1 MTTGSALRQDDYAW
15 DDYRQWSDDRRWEIL
30 DGEAFA
36 MTPAPSM
43 RHQDVVAQ
51 LHVQLEAH
59 FAGKTCRVVLSPA
72 DVKLSEHDVVQPDLA
87 VVCDPKQ
94 IKPSHVEGAPTLII
108 EVLSPSTEVFDRRRK
123 MALYARSGV
132 KEVWLVRPY
141 PSLIEVYVLDG
152 SSYRLVHALDKTDK
166 IQSHSFPELS
176 LDLERIFDFPLE
188 AGEAVAMVK
197 AGHPPYATR

>member
-1 MTTGSALRQDDYAW
+1 MTTGSALKQDDYAW
-15 DDYRQWSDDRRWEIL
+15 DDYRQWTDDRRWEIL

-87 VVCDPKQ
+87 VVCDPRK

-123 MALYARSGV
+123 MVLYARSGV

-152 SSYRLVHALDKTDK
+152 PSYRLAHA
-166 IQSHSFPELS
+166 
-176 LDLERIFDFPLE
+176 FDNTLPF
-188 AGEAVAMVK
+188 VAAHIHAARDPK
-197 AGHPPYATR
+197 SK